1 MEKSI
6 IISKLINLEGNDIIK
21 KYFNEVMPE
30 IKYKINKYDSS
41 FKLFCKEFV
50 GKNKKNKE
58 SFKITIISL
67 I

>member
-1 MEKSI
+1 
-6 IISKLINLEGNDIIK
+6 
-21 KYFNEVMPE
+21 MPE